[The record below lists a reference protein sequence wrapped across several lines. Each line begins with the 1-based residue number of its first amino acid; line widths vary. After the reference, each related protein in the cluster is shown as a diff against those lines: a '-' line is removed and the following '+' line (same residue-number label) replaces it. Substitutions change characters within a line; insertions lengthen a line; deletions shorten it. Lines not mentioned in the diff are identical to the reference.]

1 MNTEPLAGYGGYTPD
16 ELHTIIRRAHEER
29 AKAFRQMFA
38 SLFAWRHKAAPAR
51 RCGRRPPEDRG
62 LHVKRE

>member
-16 ELHTIIRRAHEER
+16 ELHTTIRRAHEER

-38 SLFAWRHKAAPAR
+38 SLFAWRHQAAP
-51 RCGRRPPEDRG
+51 RG
-62 LHVKRE
+62 DVANAPLRTAACM

>member
-29 AKAFRQMFA
+29 AKTFRQMFA
-38 SLFAWRHKAAPAR
+38 ALFAWRQKAAS
-51 RCGRRPPEDRG
+51 RG
-62 LHVKRE
+62 DAADAALKTAACM